1 MASGDPCPHVG
12 DQTSPWQREARMR
25 GAGRLLPWRVGSSK
39 RVSPG
44 DENGV
49 PHSCRGARRARCGS
63 WGAPRGGGS
72 TAQQPRW
79 LITELWG
86 HGSPRLLHLPPCGR
100 GHALWRPQCSR
111 LRPSDEKAAPPPGAG
126 GGGGGTGASR
136 WMKARGAA
144 VSSPA
149 LMSAHTLRHART
161 HAHSWAHTF
170 PSMLTHSCVHMH
182 VLTFLRTLTHTC
194 ECELT

>member
-25 GAGRLLPWRVGSSK
+25 GAGRLLPWRVGSSR

-49 PHSCRGARRARCGS
+49 PHSCRGARRADVEAGE
-63 WGAPRGGGS
+63 PREEGGPQPSSPGGS
-72 TAQQPRW
+72 SLSSGVT
-79 LITELWG
+79 G
-86 HGSPRLLHLPPCGR
+86 
-100 GHALWRPQCSR
+100 
-111 LRPSDEKAAPPPGAG
+111 PPGSSTCPRVDGVMPSG
-126 GGGGGTGASR
+126 GLSAPGSVHQTGRQPLHQGGPGAQGASR